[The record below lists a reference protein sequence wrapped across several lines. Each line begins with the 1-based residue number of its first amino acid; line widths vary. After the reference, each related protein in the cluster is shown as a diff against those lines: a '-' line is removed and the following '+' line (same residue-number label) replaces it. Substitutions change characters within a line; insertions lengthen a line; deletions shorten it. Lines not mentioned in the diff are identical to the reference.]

1 MTRATLTL
9 FTMLAAMVLGT
20 MAIHAAEP
28 KGADIEL
35 STAIVD
41 LGEISQEDGK
51 QMVRLTYTNTGDVPL
66 VVTEVR
72 TSCSCMTVDYKRE
85 KVLPA
90 ERGTL
95 TITLNPAKAP
105 KGQYLRVMQIFSTA
119 KSGVKRVTVKA
130 QIV

>member
-1 MTRATLTL
+1 MIRATLSLLMTLVVVLVCSTTL
-9 FTMLAAMVLGT
+9 FAT
-20 MAIHAAEP
+20 EP

-35 STAIVD
+35 STSVVD
-41 LGEISQEDGK
+41 LGEIAQDDGK
-51 QMVRLTYTNTGDVPL
+51 QMVRITFTNTGNVPL

-119 KSGVKRVTVKA
+119 TSGVKRVTVKA